1 MRRWTLLIALP
12 LMVAFG
18 FGVYYGLG
26 QLKSKPTSR
35 PKAVTKSRTLV
46 PVPGVVYMSQG
57 GALYRLA
64 GGQFTQIR
72 PGPGNWSQPAL
83 APGGQLVAVSR
94 QTHFSDLYLLDGSG
108 TPVKQLTKN
117 VAGSIESN
125 HWAFYPSVSADGK
138 TLFYSFDPKD
148 PLNNFR
154 VDLAVWSR
162 PLDGSQ
168 AEGKRRTVPNQYTGG
183 DVQPIALAS
192 GAVLY
197 TKYSIDDNGHSVSQL
212 WYQARAGA
220 VGQAITDSKDDC
232 SSPALSHD
240 GTRLAMVCTGG
251 KQTASIQVAP
261 FDGQKLGPRE
271 VVVEGQLDAVPAW
284 SPDGH
289 SLLYEAPGGP
299 QAQFQLWMIQL
310 EEPASPSPSPQKSG
324 PAPAKAN
331 PSPALRQPKLV
342 TTDLALDA
350 TSAPL
355 WIAAA

>member
-1 MRRWTLLIALP
+1 MRRWTLLVALP

-72 PGPGNWSQPAL
+72 PGPGDWS
-83 APGGQLVAVSR
+83 QLVAVSR
-94 QTHFSDLYLLDGSG
+94 HAHFSDLYLLDGSG

-117 VAGSIESN
+117 VAGSVESN
-125 HWAFYPSVSADGK
+125 HWAFYPNVSADGK
-138 TLFYSFDPKD
+138 TLFYSYDPKD
-148 PLNNFR
+148 PFNNFR
-154 VDLAVWSR
+154 VDLAVWSM

-168 AEGKRRTVPNQYTGG
+168 AEAKRRTLPNQYTGG

-192 GAVLY
+192 GPVLY

-220 VGQAITDSKDDC
+220 VGQAITDAKDDC

-251 KQTASIQVAP
+251 KQAASIQVAP

-284 SPDGH
+284 SPDGR

-299 QAQFQLWMIQL
+299 QGQFQLWMIQL
-310 EEPASPSPSPQKSG
+310 EEPAAPSPSPQRSAQ
-324 PAPAKAN
+324 PSARSSAAPG
-331 PSPALRQPKLV
+331 LRQPKLV
-342 TTDLALDA
+342 TTDLSLDA

-355 WIAAA
+355 WTAAA